1 LSRHPSV
8 YDGPNEVNVVTL
20 MQVAWRY
27 KLLIG
32 LVGVAGALYG
42 LYVALT
48 TRSIYRAEVVVTE
61 VSNEGGGVA
70 GSLASSLGGLASL
83 AGLAMHGGASQEA
96 VAVLNSRYVTE
107 QFISQHQ
114 LVKEILGEAPHQS
127 LWLAVD
133 RFRTK
138 VLSITE
144 SKEKGTTTVAL
155 QWTNPQLVAQWANDY
170 VALTNEIA
178 RRRALDDSSRAI
190 GYLKDQIQKTEA
202 VEVQRALY
210 GLVESET
217 KINML
222 ANTRKEYAF
231 TVVDPAVVPEQR
243 VWPRRTLIVLS
254 SGVLGGLLG
263 LFIALGH
270 NMWRRYGGEPDAR
283 DSPPARDSRAET
295 EG

>member
-1 LSRHPSV
+1 
-8 YDGPNEVNVVTL
+8 VNVVTL
-20 MQVAWRY
+20 LQVAWRY

-32 LVGVAGALYG
+32 LIGFVAALAGV
-42 LYVALT
+42 YVALT

-61 VSNEGGGVA
+61 VSNEGSGGA
-70 GSLASSLGGLASL
+70 GWLASSLGGLASF
-83 AGLAMHGGASQEA
+83 AGLTTHGGASQEA
-96 VAVLNSRYVTE
+96 EAVLSSRYLTE

-114 LVKEILGEAPHQS
+114 LVNEILGKAEHQS

-133 RFRTK
+133 RFKTR

-144 SKEKGTTTVAL
+144 SKEKGTITVAL

-170 VALTNEIA
+170 VALANDIV

-190 GYLKDQIQKTEA
+190 GYLKEQIKKTEV

-217 KINML
+217 KTNML

-270 NMWRRYGGEPDAR
+270 NMWRRYGGESEAR
-283 DSPPARDSRAET
+283 DSAPARSSRAET

>member
-8 YDGPNEVNVVTL
+8 YDEPNEVNVVTL
-20 MQVAWRY
+20 LQVAWRY

-32 LVGVAGALYG
+32 LVGVAAALAG
-42 LYVALT
+42 VYVALT

-61 VSNEGGGVA
+61 VSNEGGGAA
-70 GSLASSLGGLASL
+70 GLLASSLGGLASL
-83 AGLAMHGGASQEA
+83 AGLTTHGGASQAAEA
-96 VAVLNSRYVTE
+96 VLSSRYLAE

-114 LVKEILGEAPHQS
+114 LVKEILGKAEHQS

-133 RFRTK
+133 RFRTR

-144 SKEKGTTTVAL
+144 SKEKGTITVEL
-155 QWTNPQLVAQWANDY
+155 QWTNPQLVAEWANDY
-170 VALTNEIA
+170 VALANDIVRT
-178 RRRALDDSSRAI
+178 RALDDSSRAI
-190 GYLKDQIQKTEA
+190 GYLKEQIKKTEV

-217 KINML
+217 KTNML

-270 NMWRRYGGEPDAR
+270 NMWRRYGGESDAR
-283 DSPPARDSRAET
+283 DSAPAR
-295 EG
+295 